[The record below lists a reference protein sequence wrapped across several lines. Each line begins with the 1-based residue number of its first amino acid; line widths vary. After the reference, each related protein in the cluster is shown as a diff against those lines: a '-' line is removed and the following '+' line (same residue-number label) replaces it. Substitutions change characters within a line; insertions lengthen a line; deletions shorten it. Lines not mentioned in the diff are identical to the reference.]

1 MRRIL
6 TKKRVLIAT
15 GCLAALVVALA
26 IVGALREGAG
36 HPSSRASGSSAAHG
50 IAAAPALLAPKSQAG
65 ASAQSSSVPSFT
77 AATDSQ
83 AGRYLVRSGTLDLTV
98 AKGEVPATAAR
109 VGALATGL
117 GGYVVSSE
125 LSTSGSPLPYASS
138 TPLIPTEGGPY
149 ADDVVAVPAASFEQA
164 ISAFSA
170 LGHLQDLST
179 QTQDVT
185 GQYVDLAARLA
196 HYQAVEQ
203 RLLSFLARTTSVG
216 EALAVQERID
226 STELTVEEL
235 TSELKALRT
244 TVVYSTLT
252 VTIQQ
257 KAAKP
262 VAVAADSF
270 PRAFV
275 HSLALVWTGAQA
287 ALVGLGA
294 ALPFAALTALLGWA
308 ALLGV
313 RRTRRVH
320 VRPEVEA

>member
-1 MRRIL
+1 MRRVL

-26 IVGALREGAG
+26 VVGALRQGAG
-36 HPSSRASGSSAAHG
+36 HPSPMASGSSAARG
-50 IAAAPALLAPKSQAG
+50 IAAAPAALAPNSQAG

-77 AATDSQ
+77 SAADSQ

-98 AKGEVPATAAR
+98 AKGEVPATATR
-109 VGALATGL
+109 VSALATGL

-138 TPLIPTEGGPY
+138 TPLIPTGGPY
-149 ADDVVAVPAASFEQA
+149 ADDVVAVPAASFDQA

-170 LGHLQDLST
+170 LGHVEDLST
-179 QTQDVT
+179 AAQDVT

-203 RLLSFLARTTSVG
+203 RLLTFLARTTNVG

-252 VTIQQ
+252 VSIQE

-262 VAVAADSF
+262 VTVAADSF

-275 HSLALVWTGAQA
+275 HSLALVCAGAQA
-287 ALVGLGA
+287 AIVGLGA
-294 ALPFAALTALLGWA
+294 ALPFAALAALLGWA
-308 ALLGV
+308 ALLIV
-313 RRTRRVH
+313 RRTRRIR
-320 VRPEVEA
+320 VRTEGEA

>member
-6 TKKRVLIAT
+6 TKKRVLIVI
-15 GCLAALVVALA
+15 GCLAALVMALA
-26 IVGALREGAG
+26 VVGALREGAG
-36 HPSSRASGSSAAHG
+36 HPSSSASGSSAAHG
-50 IAAAPALLAPKSQAG
+50 MAAVPALLTPNSQAG
-65 ASAQSSSVPSFT
+65 ANAQSNSVPSFT

-98 AKGEVPATAAR
+98 AKGQVPETASR
-109 VGALATGL
+109 VTALATVL

-125 LSTSGSPLPYASS
+125 LSSSGSPPPYAAS

-149 ADDVVAVPAASFEQA
+149 ADVVVAVPAASFEQA
-164 ISAFSA
+164 ITAFSA

-179 QTQDVT
+179 QIQDVT

-203 RLLSFLARTTSVG
+203 RLLGFLARTTTVG

-226 STELTVEEL
+226 STELSVEEL
-235 TSELKALRT
+235 TSELKALRS

-252 VTIQQ
+252 VSIQQ

-275 HSLALVWTGAQA
+275 HSLALVWAGAQA
-287 ALVGLGA
+287 AIVGIGA
-294 ALPFAALTALLGWA
+294 ALPFAALATLLGWA
-308 ALLGV
+308 ALVIV
-313 RRTRRVH
+313 RRTRRAH
-320 VRPEVEA
+320 MTPGAEA

>member
-1 MRRIL
+1 MRRAL
-6 TKKRVLIAT
+6 TKKRVLIAA

-26 IVGALREGAG
+26 VVGALRQSAG
-36 HPSSRASGSSAAHG
+36 HPSSRASGGSAAHG

-77 AATDSQ
+77 AATDSR

-98 AKGEVPATAAR
+98 ARGEVPETAAR
-109 VGALATGL
+109 VSALATGL

-125 LSTSGSPLPYASS
+125 LSTSGSPPPYASS
-138 TPLIPTEGGPY
+138 TPLIPTSGPY
-149 ADDVVAVPAASFEQA
+149 ADDVVAVPAASFDQA
-164 ISAFSA
+164 ISAFGA

-179 QTQDVT
+179 TTQDVT
-185 GQYVDLAARLA
+185 GQYVDLSARLA

-203 RLLSFLARTTSVG
+203 RLLSFLARTTTVE

-235 TSELKALRT
+235 TGELKALRS

-252 VTIQQ
+252 VSIQQ

-262 VAVAADSF
+262 VTVAADSF

-275 HSLALVWTGAQA
+275 HSLALVWAGAQA
-287 ALVGLGA
+287 AVVGLGA
-294 ALPFAALTALLGWA
+294 ALPFAALAALLAWA
-308 ALLGV
+308 ALVIV
-313 RRTRRVH
+313 RRTRRVR
-320 VRPEVEA
+320 VRTEGEV

>member
-1 MRRIL
+1 M
-6 TKKRVLIAT
+6 
-15 GCLAALVVALA
+15 
-26 IVGALREGAG
+26 
-36 HPSSRASGSSAAHG
+36 
-50 IAAAPALLAPKSQAG
+50 
-65 ASAQSSSVPSFT
+65 PSFT
-77 AATDSQ
+77 SATDSQ

-98 AKGEVPATAAR
+98 AKGEVPETAAR
-109 VGALATGL
+109 VSALATGL

-138 TPLIPTEGGPY
+138 TPLIPTGGGPY
-149 ADDVVAVPAASFEQA
+149 ADDVVAVPAASFDQA
-164 ISAFSA
+164 ITAFSA

-179 QTQDVT
+179 ATQDVT
-185 GQYVDLAARLA
+185 GQYVDLSARLA

-203 RLLSFLARTTSVG
+203 RLLSFLAQTTTVG

-235 TSELKALRT
+235 TSELKALRS

-252 VTIQQ
+252 VSIQQ

-275 HSLALVWTGAQA
+275 HSLALVWAGAQA
-287 ALVGLGA
+287 ALIGLGA
-294 ALPFAALTALLGWA
+294 ALPFAALAALLAWA
-308 ALLGV
+308 ALVIV
-313 RRTRRVH
+313 RRTRRVR
-320 VRPEVEA
+320 VRTEGEV